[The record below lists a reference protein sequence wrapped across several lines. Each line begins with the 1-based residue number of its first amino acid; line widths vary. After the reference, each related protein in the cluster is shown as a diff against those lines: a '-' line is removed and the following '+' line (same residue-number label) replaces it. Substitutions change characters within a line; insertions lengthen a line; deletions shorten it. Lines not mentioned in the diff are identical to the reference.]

1 MRNFYSSFKIKKLLI
16 GISLLTAITT
26 SAQNITGKVVDGN
39 SKQTIPNAG
48 IALYGSTGS
57 LIASSISTSTGTFDL
72 HYKLSG
78 VYRLRVSFV
87 GYQPYEKDVK
97 LDGQGMNMGILA
109 LKEKTQ
115 NIAEVEVKAN
125 IPLATQRG
133 DTTVMNA
140 SAYKTNPDANVQDLV
155 QKMPGIVMKDGTLQA
170 HGEDVKQVLV
180 DGKEFFKDD
189 ITAAL
194 KNLPASIVNEIQVYD
209 SQSDQSRFTGFDDG
223 NRLKTINIVTK
234 TGVTKSQFGRLFAGA
249 GQDNLYSAG
258 GNLSLFR
265 NDRRI
270 TIIAQS
276 NNTNERNFAMG
287 NIFSGSGNSN
297 GPPGAQVAAMG
308 GASSGSSDGVSNY
321 SVDTQ
326 NGINKINSIGFNYS
340 DQLSKKIKLDGNYFF
355 SSLNNNSTQSS
366 LYDYTVSKGQS
377 YLENKNTTAHVVNQ
391 RFNFRLDY
399 DIDDRNSIF
408 IRPNIA
414 FQQSDGTNMTVAH
427 TDSASNRLSSFSSS
441 TAPSLKGAN
450 ISGEILYRH
459 KFDRKGRTLSLDIN
473 TTNQNKTGTNYL
485 NSVTDYY
492 SSNTVDSIREYSHL
506 NSNAFS
512 FSANASY
519 TEPIN
524 RRSMVMLNYMYGYQN
539 GKSNQKAFNYDNNT
553 YLYDKP
559 DSSLTSIYR
568 SIYQT
573 NSGGMSYLYHTRR
586 MNLNANVNYQH
597 ADLTGQ
603 NELSNA
609 FAIPSKTYDNI
620 LPSMMLRYSFSSSAH
635 LQVDYRTSASAPSI
649 AQLQEVLDKTNPTQL
664 TVGNSHLSQTYQH
677 NLSIRLIAP
686 NTSTASVLMAF
697 LNGSLSNNY
706 IASNTLIAHSDTLL
720 PKYNQTLAKGG
731 QLTTYQNLSGYYSLN
746 GMIGYGFPFT
756 AIKTNIHVMM
766 NANASRTP
774 SIIDNQKNYSNQ
786 FSWGGNLIMSSNISQ
801 NVDFMVN
808 SRANFSSVNNTL
820 PGQVDSHYWNFS
832 SGANLT
838 WIALS
843 HIVLQTNYTFTG
855 YFQQGSKD
863 EITNMLNCSVGLK
876 FLKKN
881 AGDLRLACNDLL
893 NQNSNFSRST
903 TTLYTLT
910 HQSNVL
916 GRYYMLTFT
925 YTIGNFSGG
934 NQGGPRPM

>member
-1 MRNFYSSFKIKKLLI
+1 MRNYYSNFKIKRLLI
-16 GISLLTAITT
+16 GIFLFSAIAA
-26 SAQNITGKVVDGN
+26 SAQDITGKVIDGN

-57 LIASSISTSTGTFDL
+57 LISSTISTSTGTFDL

-87 GYQPYEKDVK
+87 GYQTYERDIK
-97 LDGQGMNMGILA
+97 LDGQGVSVGTLS

-115 NIAEVEVKAN
+115 DISEVVVKASV
-125 IPLATQRG
+125 PLATQRG

-155 QKMPGIVMKDGTLQA
+155 QKMPGIVVQNGTLQA

-194 KNLPASIVNEIQVYD
+194 KNLPASIVNEIQIYD
-209 SQSDQSRFTGFDDG
+209 SQSEQTRFTGFDDG

-234 TGVTKSQFGRLFAGA
+234 TGVTKSQFGRLYAGA
-249 GQDNLYSAG
+249 GSDKLYSAG

-270 TIIAQS
+270 TIIGQT

-287 NIFSGSGNSN
+287 NIFAGGGNPN
-297 GPPGAQVAAMG
+297 GPPGAQIAAMG
-308 GASSGSSDGVSNY
+308 GGSSSSDGVNNY

-355 SSLNNNSTQSS
+355 SSLNNTSAQSS
-366 LYDYTVSKGQS
+366 LYDYTARQGQS
-377 YLENKNTTAHVVNQ
+377 YLENKNTTAHVVNH

-399 DIDDRNSIF
+399 DIDDRNSLF
-408 IRPNIA
+408 IRPNIS
-414 FQQSDGTNMTVAH
+414 FQQSDGTSRTLAH
-427 TDSASNRLSSFSSS
+427 TDSVSKPLSAFSSS
-441 TAPSLKGAN
+441 TAPSLTGAT
-450 ISGEILYRH
+450 ISGQILFRH
-459 KFDRKGRTLSLDIN
+459 KFDRKGRTLSLDVN
-473 TTNQNKTGTNYL
+473 STSQTKNGNNYL
-485 NSVTDYY
+485 NSITDYY
-492 SSNTVDSIREYSHL
+492 TSNTVDTIREYSNLH
-506 NSNAFS
+506 STGYS

-524 RRSMVMLNYMYGYQN
+524 RRSMIMFNYMYGYQT
-539 GKSNQKAFNYDNNT
+539 GKSNQKAFNYNSKT
-553 YLYDKP
+553 GLYDDP
-559 DSSLTSIYR
+559 DLSLTSIYK
-568 SIYQT
+568 SNYQT
-573 NSGGMSYLYHTRR
+573 NSGGMSYLYHTRK
-586 MNLNANVNYQH
+586 MNLNTNLNYQH
-597 ADLTGQ
+597 GTLKGE

-609 FAIPSKTYDNI
+609 FAIPSKTYNNL
-620 LPSMMLRYSFSSSAH
+620 LPSMMLRYSFSSMAN

-664 TVGNSHLSQTYQH
+664 TVGNSHLAQTYQH
-677 NLSIRLIAP
+677 SLNVRLIAP
-686 NTSTASVLMAF
+686 NTSTASVFMAF
-697 LNGSLSNNY
+697 INGSLSNNF

-720 PKYNQTLAKGG
+720 SKYNQTLAKGG
-731 QLTTYQNLSGYYSLN
+731 QLTTYQNLSGYYNLN
-746 GMIGYGFPFT
+746 GMVGYGFPFT
-756 AIKTNIHVMM
+756 AIKTNLHLML

-774 SIIDNQKNYSNQ
+774 SIINNQKNYSKQ
-786 FSWGGNLIMSSNISQ
+786 FSWGGNLVMSSNISQ
-801 NVDFMVN
+801 NVDFTIN

-820 PGQVDSHYWNFS
+820 PGQTDTHFWNLS

-838 WIALS
+838 WIALN
-843 HIVLQTNYTFTG
+843 HIVFQSGYSFSG
-855 YFQQGSKD
+855 YFQQGSKN
-863 EITNMLNCSVGLK
+863 EITNMLNCSLGVK

-881 AGDLRLACNDLL
+881 AGDLRFSCNDLL
-893 NQNSNFSRST
+893 NQNTNFSRST
-903 TTLYTLT
+903 TPLYTLT
-910 HQSNVL
+910 HQSNVV

-925 YTIGNFSGG
+925 YTLGNFNGG
-934 NQGGPRPM
+934 NQGAPRPM